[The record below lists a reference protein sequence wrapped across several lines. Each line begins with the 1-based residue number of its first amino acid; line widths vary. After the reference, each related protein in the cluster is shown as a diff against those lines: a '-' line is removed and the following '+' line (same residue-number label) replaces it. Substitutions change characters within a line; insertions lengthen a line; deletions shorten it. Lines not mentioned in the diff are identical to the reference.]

1 METDKLR
8 YFSVIAQTESVRRAS
23 EILKVTPSALSKI
36 IKQLEEE
43 LGVTLITPLGRGI
56 TLTKEGV
63 ELAKKSAG
71 ILDSI
76 HQLKQ
81 QILQTKE
88 EQRNTPLR
96 IATFEVFSTYFL
108 QALEQVDLGNRN
120 LTLHEVIPGEL
131 EQVID
136 QGKADIGITY
146 MPIANPNLEHI
157 KITSI
162 VMGVYKR
169 RGTFKNVSQEDLPY
183 VIPAYPLSGTPT
195 RVKGL
200 DGWPDDS
207 YTRKVK
213 YEVTL
218 MESAMELCRQGKC
231 AGYFPSFIVDRHNRK
246 YRDEFSLERHP
257 HPKAL
262 KRCYSDV
269 FLVKRKDRVE
279 DRDVRLISKLVRI
292 GTKIENLD

>member
-36 IKQLEEE
+36 VKQLEEE

-56 TLTKEGV
+56 TLTQEGL
-63 ELAKKSAG
+63 ELAKKSAE
-71 ILDSI
+71 ILNSVQ
-76 HQLKQ
+76 QLKS
-81 QILQTKE
+81 QILFAKE
-88 EQRNTPLR
+88 EKRTAPLR

-108 QALEQVDLGNRN
+108 QALETVDLGNRN

-146 MPIANPNLEHI
+146 MPIPSPNLEHI
-157 KITSI
+157 KITTI
-162 VMGVYKR
+162 LMGTYKQ
-169 RGTFKNVSQEDLPY
+169 RGTFKNVAQEELPF
-183 VIPAYPLSGTPT
+183 VIPAFPIGGTPT

-200 DGWPDDS
+200 DGWPDDA

-218 MESAMELCRQGKC
+218 LESAMELCRQGKC
-231 AGYFPSFIVDRHNRK
+231 VGYFPSFVVDRHNRK
-246 YRDEFSLERHP
+246 YRDEYALERHAYG
-257 HPKAL
+257 KSVR
-262 KRCYSDV
+262 RCSSDV
-269 FLVKRKDRVE
+269 FIVKRKDRTE
-279 DRDVRLISKLVRI
+279 DRDVKLISKLVRM
-292 GTKIENLD
+292 GTKMEVAD